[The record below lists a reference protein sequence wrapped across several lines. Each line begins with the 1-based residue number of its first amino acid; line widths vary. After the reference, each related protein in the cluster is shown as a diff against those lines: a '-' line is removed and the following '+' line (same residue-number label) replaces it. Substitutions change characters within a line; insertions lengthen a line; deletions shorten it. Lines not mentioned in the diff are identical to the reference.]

1 MDLGALIPETA
12 SSGPKGSASRP
23 RYLRLNAY
31 AAREFLFGFA
41 VCFLFFFS
49 VFFVNQILLM
59 AEDILSKRA
68 PLRDVLLLLL
78 YATPSII
85 AISFPFAAL
94 VGALM
99 AAGRFSSD
107 NEVLAMMASGI
118 PSRRAFLPFA
128 VLGLAFSLGSF
139 VMNDYFLP
147 LGTIEFGKLY
157 RKLLTSTP
165 ALELKPYSVRRY
177 RDISVVTGA
186 AKGGELDDLL
196 IFDRSVDGSSRVIS
210 AKQARLIPG
219 GENGDVVLRLEDVWQ
234 QTVKR
239 DETDSFD
246 WARADRMDYRIGS
259 QEAGEEQASVGPRDM
274 SSADLAQVIAEKG
287 AALAERTEQQRENL
301 LAARLNLYDEYRS
314 DMSEGVPWSN
324 AAERLNPGLA
334 LLRSAGPPP
343 EDRSL
348 QVYRLELYKKYA
360 IPFGALFFVFLAFPL
375 GLGARR
381 SGRAVGF
388 GLGML
393 ISVLYW
399 ALLLVGQTLGTRLE
413 WSPFWSMWLPNVIV
427 LVAGLIVWARRLGR
441 G

>member
-1 MDLGALIPETA
+1 M
-12 SSGPKGSASRP
+12 KGLSVPAPTGLRGRGSRP
-23 RYLRLNAY
+23 RFVRIQAY
-31 AAREFLFGFA
+31 SAREFLFGFA

-85 AISFPFAAL
+85 AISFPFASL

-99 AAGRFSSD
+99 AAGRLSSD
-107 NEVLAMMASGI
+107 NEVLAMMAAGI

-128 VLGLAFSLGSF
+128 LLGFLFALVSF
-139 VMNDYFLP
+139 TMNDFFLP

-165 ALELKPYSVRRY
+165 ALELKPYSVRHY
-177 RDISVVTGA
+177 KDISVVTGA
-186 AKGGELDDLL
+186 AKGGELFDIL
-196 IFDRSVDGSSRVIS
+196 IFDRSSEGSSRVIS
-210 AKQARLIPG
+210 AQHARLDPTAPS
-219 GENGDVVLRLEDVWQ
+219 GDVVLHLDGIWQ

-239 DETDSFD
+239 DEHDSFD
-246 WARADRMDYRIGS
+246 WARADSMDYLIHSQGS
-259 QEAGEEQASVGPRDM
+259 GGEEVSVGPRDM
-274 SSADLAQVIAEKG
+274 SSADLAGVIAEKS
-287 AALAERTEQQRENL
+287 AALAARAAARRLDLLTARVGLYDRYQDEAAAGLPWENL
-301 LAARLNLYDEYRS
+301 GERLAPALAALKSVET
-314 DMSEGVPWSN
+314 
-324 AAERLNPGLA
+324 
-334 LLRSAGPPP
+334 PP

-348 QVYRLELYKKYA
+348 QVYKLEYYKKFA
-360 IPFGALFFVFLAFPL
+360 IPAGAFFFVFLAYPL
-375 GLGARR
+375 GLGAKR

-393 ISVLYW
+393 ISVIYW
-399 ALLLVGQTLGTRLE
+399 AFLLGGQTVGTRLQ
-413 WSPFWSMWLPNVIV
+413 WSPFWAMWVPNAVILASGLV
-427 LVAGLIVWARRLGR
+427 LWLRRLGR